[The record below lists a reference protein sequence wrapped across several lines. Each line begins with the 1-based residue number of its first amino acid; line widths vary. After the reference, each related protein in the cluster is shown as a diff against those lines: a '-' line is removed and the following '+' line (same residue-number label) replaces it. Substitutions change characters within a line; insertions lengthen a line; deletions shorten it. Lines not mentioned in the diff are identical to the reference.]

1 MSMPLFRSGG
11 PMMDI
16 VETAVGSKT
25 GFLAVDALEYA
36 ECIADILFNEPEDNN
51 KIRAAAR

>member
-1 MSMPLFRSGG
+1 
-11 PMMDI
+11 MMDI
-16 VETAVGSKT
+16 VETAVGSQT

-36 ECIADILFNEPEDNN
+36 ECIADILFNAPEENN